1 MADVTHDIQM
11 VGLSHAAHRRPAE
24 LSGGMRQRV
33 AAARALAMRPEVLL
47 MDEPLSAP
55 DVLTR
60 ANVATEIKAI
70 WRADR
75 RTAMMI
81 TDDVDAA
88 LILADRILCLNPD
101 GTLGQAVTVDLP
113 RLRTCESLDQG
124 TFKTLRADVTTY
136 LMDVGI
142 ASKLPETRLLP
153 AVNSRHVIPS
163 TEKRAAASPLEARN
177 LHYSQLNKVYETP
190 QAP

>member
-1 MADVTHDIQM
+1 MADVTRDIQM

-60 ANVATEIKAI
+60 ANVATEIEAV

-75 RTAMMI
+75 RTAVMI

-88 LILADRILCLNPD
+88 LILADRILCLNSD

-113 RLRTCESLDQG
+113 RPRTRESLNQG
-124 TFKTLRADVTTY
+124 TFNTLRADITAY

-163 TEKRAAASPLEARN
+163 ACKRAAASPLEARN
-177 LHYSQLNKVYETP
+177 LHYSQLNKV
-190 QAP
+190 

>member
-101 GTLGQAVTVDLP
+101 GTLG
-113 RLRTCESLDQG
+113 
-124 TFKTLRADVTTY
+124 
-136 LMDVGI
+136 
-142 ASKLPETRLLP
+142 
-153 AVNSRHVIPS
+153 
-163 TEKRAAASPLEARN
+163 
-177 LHYSQLNKVYETP
+177 
-190 QAP
+190 